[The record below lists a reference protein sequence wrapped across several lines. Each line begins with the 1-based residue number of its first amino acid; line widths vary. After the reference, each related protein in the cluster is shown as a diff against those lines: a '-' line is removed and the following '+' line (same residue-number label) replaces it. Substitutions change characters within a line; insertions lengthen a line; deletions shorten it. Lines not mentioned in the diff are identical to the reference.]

1 MRLLQ
6 VPGFAISLALAS
18 QHAFAQSP
26 DVGRPQ
32 FDDRQQVLAIY
43 STVRVLFD
51 NEDFRNLE
59 RLADGFRDGRAVTSS
74 GRPDLDAYYGAF
86 ASYPI
91 TGDMSDPRI
100 DKAKRWLS
108 AYPKS
113 SAAHIVMGTLLE
125 NQTLALSQLAGNS
138 VLAGTKALYDS
149 APAKIENGFKEA
161 ERFLVE
167 NEPLLRDEP
176 YYYGLRIDFAARR
189 GAKEEEILGLYRTAR
204 TRFPDY
210 FTLKFEA
217 LLWLANSWGFDPGR
231 VDAFISEATESSRA
245 GNGQGDYAD
254 LYWWLYV
261 LHAKG
266 DLFTATKA
274 NWPRLR
280 QGIED
285 RIKRFGGATNANRYA
300 MLACLAGDKAIAK
313 RMFEKIGN
321 TFDPE
326 IWNQQSLN
334 QCWSWAIE
342 DRGVPL
348 GQVLT
353 P

>member
-1 MRLLQ
+1 MY
-6 VPGFAISLALAS
+6 AL
-18 QHAFAQSP
+18 H
-26 DVGRPQ
+26 
-32 FDDRQQVLAIY
+32 
-43 STVRVLFD
+43 
-51 NEDFRNLE
+51 
-59 RLADGFRDGRAVTSS
+59 
-74 GRPDLDAYYGAF
+74 
-86 ASYPI
+86 
-91 TGDMSDPRI
+91 
-100 DKAKRWLS
+100 
-108 AYPKS
+108 
-113 SAAHIVMGTLLE
+113 
-125 NQTLALSQLAGNS
+125 
-138 VLAGTKALYDS
+138 
-149 APAKIENGFKEA
+149 
-161 ERFLVE
+161 
-167 NEPLLRDEP
+167 
-176 YYYGLRIDFAARR
+176 
-189 GAKEEEILGLYRTAR
+189 
-204 TRFPDY
+204 
-210 FTLKFEA
+210 
-217 LLWLANSWGFDPGR
+217 
-231 VDAFISEATESSRA
+231 SR
-245 GNGQGDYAD
+245 
-254 LYWWLYV
+254 
-261 LHAKG
+261 G